1 MQRPKAEMSLA
12 MPLEGER
19 GWSRV
24 RGESGEGDTAAE
36 DHLAC
41 PCGQGMAQNLE
52 FTLSVGGHNLLK
64 SKFVLGTK
72 IFTLLLIKV
81 ILGM

>member
-12 MPLEGER
+12 MPLEGEG

-24 RGESGEGDTAAE
+24 RGGSGEGDTAAE
-36 DHLAC
+36 DHPAR
-41 PCGQGMAQNLE
+41 PCGHGMAQNLE
-52 FTLSVGGHNLLK
+52 FTLSAGGHHLLK
-64 SKFVLGTK
+64 SNFVLGTE
-72 IFTLLLIKV
+72 ISTLLLIKV